1 MGFFTNLL
9 NSLFNKNRQKKTSV
23 RISERSKSMTI
34 DIQGDCFVI
43 NGNKFEIPMH
53 IDALS
58 AILGKPRAVKFKT
71 DPEMREFLEELENTP
86 VTNRVNYAW
95 DDLGLMCYALNG
107 KVINAFGIHLRQQ
120 THNSPANPKTHFGG
134 KITIN
139 GQHWLPIVMSGVDED
154 TSRHVILGNLTMTAS
169 YSDCYQDD
177 STRDET
183 SFTAFEIQL
192 KHSDV

>member
-1 MGFFTNLL
+1 MGCFDNL
-9 NSLFNKNRQKKTSV
+9 FKKEKPQEKAPAV
-23 RISERSKSMTI
+23 ISERSKSMTI

-53 IDALS
+53 VDALS

-71 DPEMREFLEELENTP
+71 DPEMMAFLEELEGAP

-95 DDLGLMCYALNG
+95 DDLGLMCYTLNG

-120 THNSPANPKTHFGG
+120 THNSPANPQTHFGG

-139 GQHWLPIVMSGVDED
+139 GQDWFPIVMAGKDED
-154 TSRHVILGNLTMTAS
+154 TSRHVILGNLSLTAS
-169 YSDCYQDD
+169 YSDYYQDD

-183 SFTAFEIQL
+183 SFSTFEIQL
-192 KHSDV
+192 YKGD

>member
-1 MGFFTNLL
+1 MGFFSN
-9 NSLFNKNRQKKTSV
+9 LFNRLFSKNKQKNTPA

-43 NGNKFEIPMH
+43 NGKKFEIPMH
-53 IDALS
+53 VDALS
-58 AILGKPRAVKFKT
+58 AILGNPRTVKFNT
-71 DPEMREFLEELENTP
+71 TPEMRAFLEEMEGAP

-95 DDLGLMCYALNG
+95 DDLGLMCYTLNG

-120 THNSPANPKTHFGG
+120 THNSPANPKMHFGG

-139 GQHWLPIVMSGVDED
+139 GQHWLPIVMSGDDDD
-154 TSRHVILGNLTMTAS
+154 TSRDVILGELSLTAS
-169 YSDCYQDD
+169 YSDYYQDD

-183 SFTAFEIQL
+183 SFSAIEIQL
-192 KHSDV
+192 YKGD